1 MIYSCNNSEDIW
13 YYIGIVYKKLMAGFE
28 ANNNTFIRNIQCYS
42 KLFVFRIMSQTIFYD
57 VSGLLQIP
65 RNNKNNHIKITV
77 Y

>member
-1 MIYSCNNSEDIW
+1 
-13 YYIGIVYKKLMAGFE
+13 MAGFE